1 MIAHLHNS
9 SKSVHWYYQ
18 LLGDVGQVGQVNSSA
33 VSKPAAENSLMTE
46 IASEIQLLQKQTDT
60 FDKHHHINQGIS
72 MEIFEHI
79 MAHT

>member
-33 VSKPAAENSLMTE
+33 VSKPAAEDSLMTE
-46 IASEIQLLQKQTDT
+46 IAHTIQLLQQ
-60 FDKHHHINQGIS
+60 
-72 MEIFEHI
+72 MLVWIFQHYREL
-79 MAHT
+79 